1 MKNGVLETI
10 GSTLI
15 TGIGQLMGRLIGV
28 NSIEDGILYF
38 VHQPA
43 KSGQQGDLAS
53 TVFVEDGKYYLYNPE
68 VQKNDRFVSGA
79 LPGMGNIGAQTVT
92 LGKRQSFDITPL
104 FQQGADHDNTSFE
117 ITACQAGQVKLG
129 SQQSSFIFSL
139 SFDFS
144 AVASAVVEGMRIK
157 SSAVTSASLIACW

>member
-53 TVFVEDGKYYLYNPE
+53 WCTK
-68 VQKNDRFVSGA
+68 
-79 LPGMGNIGAQTVT
+79 
-92 LGKRQSFDITPL
+92 
-104 FQQGADHDNTSFE
+104 
-117 ITACQAGQVKLG
+117 
-129 SQQSSFIFSL
+129 
-139 SFDFS
+139 
-144 AVASAVVEGMRIK
+144 
-157 SSAVTSASLIACW
+157 

>member
-79 LPGMGNIGAQTVT
+79 LP
-92 LGKRQSFDITPL
+92 
-104 FQQGADHDNTSFE
+104 
-117 ITACQAGQVKLG
+117 
-129 SQQSSFIFSL
+129 
-139 SFDFS
+139 
-144 AVASAVVEGMRIK
+144 
-157 SSAVTSASLIACW
+157 